1 MADNAKIVAESLV
14 TRWDKDGCAT
24 LTLNRP
30 DKRNAINRA
39 LFRELR
45 EHIVQLSTDES
56 IGLVVLR
63 GAGNNFSAGHDLKE
77 IARHR
82 QDADQGESYLRKLFE
97 DCAEMMQRLTTGPKP
112 TIAVVDG
119 IATAAGAQIVA
130 ACDLAFASER
140 ATFSLPGVNNGGF
153 CSTPLVA
160 VGRAISRKHAMEMAL
175 SGASYDASWAQS
187 VGLINR
193 IIPSNS
199 LMDEVQTF
207 AATLATRHAPAIS
220 SGKVTFHAQLEEPLV
235 AAYERAG
242 ETMLDHFMDPFRI
255 SEEQDSWGKG
265 Q

>member
-1 MADNAKIVAESLV
+1 MTEPLV
-14 TRWDKDGCAT
+14 TETLEEGVLM
-24 LTLNRP
+24 LTL
-30 DKRNAINRA
+30 
-39 LFRELR
+39 
-45 EHIVQLSTDES
+45 
-56 IGLVVLR
+56 
-63 GAGNNFSAGHDLKE
+63 GAGKAHALSSAMIAALNETLDRAGRDDAVRVIVLHGPGHIFCAGHDLKE

-112 TIAVVDG
+112 TIAVIDG

-160 VGRAISRKHAMEMAL
+160 VGRAISRKHAMDMAL

-220 SGKVTFHAQLEEPLV
+220 SGKVSFHAQLEEPLAV
-235 AAYERAG
+235 AYARAG

-255 SEEQDSWGKG
+255 AEEQDSWGKG